1 MNYSLK
7 HALFF
12 LCLYLYHQFFQ
23 ERIHLLESVKMI
35 SNNLT
40 KLREEYEKT
49 RQQVLHNVSTAQE
62 NSVNRVQTVCYC
74 YFDKSIVVELFS

>member
-1 MNYSLK
+1 
-7 HALFF
+7 
-12 LCLYLYHQFFQ
+12 
-23 ERIHLLESVKMI
+23 MI

-62 NSVNRVQTVCYC
+62 NSVNRMQIVSWY
-74 YFDKSIVVELFS
+74 YFDKSVVVELS

>member
-1 MNYSLK
+1 MASNTPCFFFIFISL
-7 HALFF
+7 LSI
-12 LCLYLYHQFFQ
+12 FQ

-62 NSVNRVQTVCYC
+62 NSVNRMQIVFWY
-74 YFDKSIVVELFS
+74 YFDKSVVVELS

>member
-12 LCLYLYHQFFQ
+12 MFISLSSIFQ

-74 YFDKSIVVELFS
+74 YFDKSAVVELFS

>member
-1 MNYSLK
+1 MKYGFKYAVFFFIFISL
-7 HALFF
+7 LSI
-12 LCLYLYHQFFQ
+12 FQ

-62 NSVNRVQTVCYC
+62 NSVNRMQ
-74 YFDKSIVVELFS
+74 IVF